1 MKNLF
6 FLFLF
11 SLVAMSVR
19 AQSFTGEKTDWH
31 GFDRYDFVMSETTFQ
46 IKPIKATQREGAGVA
61 GPEKGKFWLFVPIIP
76 DFHKKV

>member
-31 GFDRYDFVMSETTFQ
+31 GFDRYDFV
-46 IKPIKATQREGAGVA
+46 TQ
-61 GPEKGKFWLFVPIIP
+61 KICMNFVLILWYLSSQSPNA
-76 DFHKKV
+76 